1 MQPTKKIMARFE
13 QGFHAAKTFP
23 VGVKETTSFLYPD
36 FTKSKPQVMQSQS
49 VGGFVLANKN
59 VSPISR
65 ISFAE
70 SPIEKVLFFFTFLS
84 MDHVHACYTLTCKF
98 IFFFCWCLLVSFCFI
113 E

>member
-70 SPIEKVLFFFTFLS
+70 SPNEKVLFFF
-84 MDHVHACYTLTCKF
+84 
-98 IFFFCWCLLVSFCFI
+98 FFFVHGSFICVLYINMHIYLFFVGVCLLLFVY
-113 E
+113 

>member
-23 VGVKETTSFLYPD
+23 AGVKETTSFLYPN

-49 VGGFVLANKN
+49 VGDFDLANKN

-70 SPIEKVLFFFTFLS
+70 SPIEKVFFFFVHGSCICVLYINMQIYLFF
-84 MDHVHACYTLTCKF
+84 
-98 IFFFCWCLLVSFCFI
+98 LLVFACFVLFY
-113 E
+113 

>member
-23 VGVKETTSFLYPD
+23 VGVKETTSFMYPD
-36 FTKSKPQVMQSQS
+36 FTKSKPQVMLSQS

-59 VSPISR
+59 VSPISW

-70 SPIEKVLFFFTFLS
+70 SPIEKLLFFFSFLY
-84 MDHVHACYTLTCKF
+84 MDHVYACYTLTCTF
-98 IFFFCWCLLVSFCFI
+98 IFFLLVFACFVFY
-113 E
+113 